1 MGMCVIVYASPRE
14 RGQQKKTQTDEV
26 WREKKEKSKNS
37 A

>member
-1 MGMCVIVYASPRE
+1 MGMGVIVYASPRE

-26 WREKKEKSKNS
+26 WMELMEKSKNS

>member
-1 MGMCVIVYASPRE
+1 MEMCVIVYASPRE

-26 WREKKEKSKNS
+26 WMELTEKSKNS